1 MPNKP
6 NSTPAN
12 DSWAMWIQ
20 AAALVC
26 LTLAAGVT
34 TLLIS

>member
-1 MPNKP
+1 MQAKTQ
-6 NSTPAN
+6 S

-20 AAALVC
+20 AGALVC
-26 LTLAAGVT
+26 LTVAAGVT

>member
-1 MPNKP
+1 MPTKP
-6 NSTPAN
+6 RS

-20 AAALVC
+20 AGTLIC